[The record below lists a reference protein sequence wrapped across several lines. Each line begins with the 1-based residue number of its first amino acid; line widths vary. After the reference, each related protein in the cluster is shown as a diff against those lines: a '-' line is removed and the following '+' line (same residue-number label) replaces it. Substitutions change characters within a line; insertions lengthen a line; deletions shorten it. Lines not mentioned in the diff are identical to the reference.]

1 MFQKKDDSLSTDF
14 DRIFAQNIE
23 LLLRIAVRITNDW
36 ESAED
41 VVQDAFGKM
50 LEKRMQFPSDEDARY
65 WLIRVVKN
73 AAINWSKRR
82 LREFK
87 AYEQWWKIE
96 TMEAKSSSSAA
107 SNSEEQNQDAGT
119 EQSAEHELL
128 MKEYAEEVRSALAK
142 LPENLRVVLILKEYE
157 GMNYKEIAKVLR
169 ISEGNV
175 KVRAFRARQALLSL
189 LDEGGTYVSR

>member
-1 MFQKKDDSLSTDF
+1 MFQRKDDSLSSDF
-14 DRIFAQNIE
+14 DRIFAQNID

-41 VVQDAFGKM
+41 VVQDAFGKV

-73 AAINWSKRR
+73 GAINWSKRK

-87 AYEQWWKIE
+87 AYEHWWKAE
-96 TMEAKSSSSAA
+96 ATQAKSSSSAA
-107 SNSEEQNQDAGT
+107 SNGEEQNQNAGT

-128 MKEYAEEVRSALAK
+128 MKESAEEVRAALAK

-157 GMNYKEIAKVLR
+157 GMNYKEIAKMLG

-189 LDEGGTYVSR
+189 LNEGGTHVSR

>member
-1 MFQKKDDSLSTDF
+1 LFQRKDDSLSSDF
-14 DRIFAQNIE
+14 DRIFAQNID

-41 VVQDAFGKM
+41 VVQDAFGKV
-50 LEKRMQFPSDEDARY
+50 LEKRLQFPSDEDARY

-73 AAINWSKRR
+73 GAINWSKRK

-87 AYEQWWKIE
+87 AYEHWWKAE
-96 TMEAKSSSSAA
+96 TTQAKSSSSAA
-107 SNSEEQNQDAGT
+107 SNGEEQNQDAGT

-128 MKEYAEEVRSALAK
+128 MKESAEEVREALAK

-157 GMNYKEIAKVLR
+157 GMNYKEIAKVLG

-189 LDEGGTYVSR
+189 LSEGGTHVP